1 MNKHFSDTRY
11 YLGQAASHLKR
22 GLSEELSPV
31 ARRVRARLGR
41 EVSEPEPEPE
51 TPTEKAKVAAKRSTE
66 RVVETA
72 SDAKQRVDK
81 YRGGD
86 GDAAA

>member
-11 YLGQAASHLKR
+11 YLSQAASHLKR

-31 ARRVRARLGR
+31 VRRVRSRLGR
-41 EVSEPEPEPE
+41 EVPEPEPE
-51 TPTEKAKVAAKRSTE
+51 TRAEKARVVAETTAA

-72 SDAKQRVDK
+72 TGAKRRVDQR
-81 YRGGD
+81 RGD
-86 GDAAA
+86 DDAAA

>member
-11 YLGQAASHLKR
+11 YLTQAASHLKR
-22 GLSEELSPV
+22 GLHEELSPV
-31 ARRVRARLGR
+31 VRRVQRRLGR
-41 EVSEPEPEPE
+41 EVPEP
-51 TPTEKAKVAAKRSTE
+51 TPKTPAEKARVAAKRSTE

-72 SDAKQRVDK
+72 SDAKQRVDN

>member
-11 YLGQAASHLKR
+11 YLTQAASHLKR

-31 ARRVRARLGR
+31 VRRIRRRLGR
-41 EVSEPEPEPE
+41 EVPEPTPE
-51 TPTEKAKVAAKRSTE
+51 TPAEKARVAAKRSTE

-72 SDAKQRVDK
+72 NDAKQRVDN

>member
-22 GLSEELSPV
+22 GLSEELSPIV
-31 ARRVRARLGR
+31 RRVRRRLGR
-41 EVSEPEPEPE
+41 EVAPPEPE
-51 TPTEKAKVAAKRSTE
+51 TPAEKARVAAKRSTE

-72 SDAKQRVDK
+72 TEAKHRVDS
-81 YRGGD
+81 YRRD
-86 GDAAA
+86 DDAAV